1 MAKQQRCYYCGR
13 VTGQGRSVCGYCEA
27 KLPVVRRLLAVGA
40 EIRLQAAKEAARRE
54 RENDG

>member
-1 MAKQQRCYYCGR
+1 MAKQQKCYYCGR
-13 VTGQGRSVCGYCEA
+13 VTAQGRSVCGYCEA